1 MTHKIGEYWYCKDGD
16 DYVVV
21 KCTREKGDP
30 DPAQYQV
37 VTRWKTYEEAKA
49 SYERTIRPFNEEE
62 KGRAREREYRNRSET
77 FDTRL
82 NREIRDR
89 SINRDSRDD
98 LYNDDLGIFDCD

>member
-1 MTHKIGEYWYCKDGD
+1 MDSTLTSEPCLD
-16 DYVVV
+16 
-21 KCTREKGDP
+21 
-30 DPAQYQV
+30 
-37 VTRWKTYEEAKA
+37 KTGGITAK
-49 SYERTIRPFNEEE
+49 IRPFNEEE